1 MTTVCTYYPRTHY
14 IKEGSRRI
22 IRSATPPPPVSEDW
36 ERAEKFIGPPTRI
49 RVLVSEAGTS
59 WDVQA
64 GTVVDVPKALAD
76 VLIRKQHA
84 RLARP
89 DERLTFAPIE

>member
-1 MTTVCTYYPRTHY
+1 M
-14 IKEGSRRI
+14 
-22 IRSATPPPPVSEDW
+22 RSARLPPAILRVPMLRIR
-36 ERAEKFIGPPTRI
+36 RAQKFSGPPTRI

>member
-1 MTTVCTYYPRTHY
+1 M
-14 IKEGSRRI
+14 
-22 IRSATPPPPVSEDW
+22 
-36 ERAEKFIGPPTRI
+36 
-49 RVLVSEAGTS
+49 LVSEAGTS